1 MKVRRGLAVVWVV
14 MGLTIAAVP
23 VVVFAGSLAGLQGR
37 VAVRSA
43 QSRFLSLHGLSRS
56 LAVEWG
62 TPMSLVADPETQ
74 TVTVRVGCSD
84 NGRILESR
92 DFKLSYRVD
101 MLTGGGVL
109 RVCMTPRGYADPG
122 SNSYTSEGRVN
133 FLRGA
138 HAASVVLFALGQA
151 VQL

>member
-14 MGLTIAAVP
+14 IGLTIAAVP
-23 VVVFAGSLAGLQGR
+23 VVVFGGSLASLQGR
-37 VAVRSA
+37 MAVRSA

-62 TPMSLVADPETQ
+62 TPVSFVSDPETQ
-74 TVTVRVGCSD
+74 TVTVSCDD

-101 MLTGGGVL
+101 LLTGGGVV

-138 HAASVVLFALGQA
+138 HAASVVLTPLGQA